1 MTQLVRGRSGKCS
14 DNSCTCAFGKRNATK
29 KLELGMR
36 GSSIVAAGTAMLRV
50 LLSASLIMALTGGC
64 VPCSALNS
72 NAKDDHKCC
81 SRKGDCNHS
90 EPSKAPAHNDC
101 GAPHA
106 DLQAA
111 DRPEAGAS
119 NTLGHDVAILPS
131 SVKESHGLFV
141 RDSFFLIA
149 LQLPMSE
156 HPAGSVLRI

>member
-1 MTQLVRGRSGKCS
+1 M
-14 DNSCTCAFGKRNATK
+14 
-29 KLELGMR
+29 KLEPGMR

-50 LLSASLIMALTGGC
+50 LLSASLILALTGGC

-81 SRKGDCNHS
+81 SHKGDCNHP

-106 DLQAA
+106 DLQAV

-119 NTLGHDVAILPS
+119 NTPGHDIAVLPS
-131 SVKESHGLFV
+131 SVEESHGLFV
-141 RDSFFLIA
+141 RDSFSLIT

-156 HPAGSVLRI
+156 PPAGSVLRI